1 MERDD
6 IYGAGKAKV
15 VRRSINR
22 TAVDVIR
29 RGATAM
35 YFQIKASLQEIA
47 ADWRQEATNPFPVFV
62 LKQAWFEMVE
72 TPNPHL
78 PGHFR
83 GAGRTS
89 RRLKET
95 SDEHNT

>member
-1 MERDD
+1 MKRDD
-6 IYGAGKAKV
+6 IYGGGKAKI

-22 TAVDVIR
+22 TTVDVIR

-72 TPNPHL
+72 TPRSPPSRTF
-78 PGHFR
+78 PGCGKNEPATER
-83 GAGRTS
+83 NKR
-89 RRLKET
+89 
-95 SDEHNT
+95 

>member
-15 VRRSINR
+15 VRRSNNR

-47 ADWRQEATNPFPVFV
+47 ADWRQEAT
-62 LKQAWFEMVE
+62 
-72 TPNPHL
+72 T
-78 PGHFR
+78 HFQY
-83 GAGRTS
+83 
-89 RRLKET
+89 LC
-95 SDEHNT
+95 

>member
-15 VRRSINR
+15 VRRSNNR

-35 YFQIKASLQEIA
+35 YFQIKASLPEIA
-47 ADWRQEATNPFPVFV
+47 ADWRQEAHKPISNIC
-62 LKQAWFEMVE
+62 AEASMV
-72 TPNPHL
+72 
-78 PGHFR
+78 
-83 GAGRTS
+83 
-89 RRLKET
+89 
-95 SDEHNT
+95 